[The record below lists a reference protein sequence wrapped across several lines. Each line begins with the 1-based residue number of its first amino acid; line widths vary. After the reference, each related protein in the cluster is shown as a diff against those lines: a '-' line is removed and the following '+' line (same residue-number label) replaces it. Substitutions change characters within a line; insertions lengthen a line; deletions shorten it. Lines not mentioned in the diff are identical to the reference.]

1 VFLAGND
8 RAATPNARLGFHR
21 PSLGGATSSALDL
34 ATEGMLSIY
43 REAGIPQAFLD
54 RVASTDSDNMWY
66 PSSRE
71 LEEAGVINRVSL
83 GGETSAIGFVKGTSR
98 RELEFAFR
106 ELPMMRSLEKHFP
119 GTIEEAVQAAWL
131 ERNQGGVDAAVSS
144 AARTVV
150 GERYPKILAAAD
162 DASLDEFAKIMVA
175 QFRAARDISVEACG
189 KLLAGELNISQVL
202 SPSLVRRELDWALAA
217 LSAPRLV
224 ARAPVDDA
232 QFQHHMSQATSV
244 LTAEDL
250 DVISDLGG
258 STHPPER
265 QCDAAIALYERI
277 GGLPD
282 EQRHLLLRGMFQED

>member
-1 VFLAGND
+1 
-8 RAATPNARLGFHR
+8 
-21 PSLGGATSSALDL
+21 
-34 ATEGMLSIY
+34 
-43 REAGIPQAFLD
+43 
-54 RVASTDSDNMWY
+54 
-66 PSSRE
+66 
-71 LEEAGVINRVSL
+71 
-83 GGETSAIGFVKGTSR
+83 
-98 RELEFAFR
+98 
-106 ELPMMRSLEKHFP
+106 
-119 GTIEEAVQAAWL
+119 
-131 ERNQGGVDAAVSS
+131 VSS

-175 QFRAARDISVEACG
+175 QFRAARAISVEACG

-224 ARAPVDDA
+224 ARAPVDDV
-232 QFQHHMSQATSV
+232 QFQQHMAQATSV

-258 STHPPER
+258 STYPPER

-277 GGLPD
+277 GELPD
-282 EQRHLLLRGMFQED
+282 EQRHLLLRGMFQEDSF